1 MPASK
6 KGAVLSLQKSRLFAA
21 TAVVAGATLLGG
33 VFAGKLSA
41 SPEKDT
47 PSLDEYA
54 DILTTLSDWAPEP
67 VAPDKIVYAS
77 IHGMLSRLDPH
88 TSFLE
93 PDEFSQM
100 KEKQHGSFYGL
111 GIQIQKRM
119 GKITVIAPMEGTP
132 AYKMGIR
139 AGDVITHIGD
149 EELKEETTTEEV
161 VRKLRGPKGTDVAIT
176 LRRVGFDEPIKMTIT
191 RAEIPTK
198 SVRYAFMLEPGVGYI
213 MLSDFTHTSNR
224 ELYEAIEKL
233 EKQGMQKLVFDLRGN
248 PGGVLEQAVDVSDV
262 FVPKGSMVTYTRG
275 RTASSAQ
282 EYFAPG
288 EGAHFDHPLV
298 VLVNRGSASASE
310 IVAGAI
316 QDHDRGVIVGQRTWG
331 KGLVQSVYTLSYG
344 AGLALTTARYYT
356 PSGRWIQRDYSD
368 LLAYVNPGDPDAS
381 AEKGEDAPHPSAESA
396 VFYTDAGR
404 VVYAQGGITPDVIVK
419 NDRDSK
425 LLQQLLVR
433 YAFFNFAVDWL
444 SRHPKIAESF
454 TVTPEIRDEFF
465 KFVEKSAKYSTAE
478 DLKKAYDADVN
489 RSLIDLAI
497 QTEIVNARF
506 GPEAGRRAY
515 AAGDP
520 QIQKGLTL
528 FGEAARI
535 AALPKK
541 KRDLAVKA
549 GGQ

>member
-1 MPASK
+1 
-6 KGAVLSLQKSRLFAA
+6 
-21 TAVVAGATLLGG
+21 
-33 VFAGKLSA
+33 
-41 SPEKDT
+41 
-47 PSLDEYA
+47 
-54 DILTTLSDWAPEP
+54 
-67 VAPDKIVYAS
+67 
-77 IHGMLSRLDPH
+77 
-88 TSFLE
+88 
-93 PDEFSQM
+93 
-100 KEKQHGSFYGL
+100 
-111 GIQIQKRM
+111 
-119 GKITVIAPMEGTP
+119 
-132 AYKMGIR
+132 
-139 AGDVITHIGD
+139 
-149 EELKEETTTEEV
+149 
-161 VRKLRGPKGTDVAIT
+161 
-176 LRRVGFDEPIKMTIT
+176 MTIT

>member
-1 MPASK
+1 
-6 KGAVLSLQKSRLFAA
+6 LSQQKSRFFFALA
-21 TAVVAGATLLGG
+21 LIAGATVAGG
-33 VFAGKLSA
+33 IFSGKLHA
-41 SPEKDT
+41 TPERDT

-54 DILTTLSDWAPEP
+54 DILTTLSDWAPESIT
-67 VAPDKIVYAS
+67 PDKIVYAS
-77 IHGMLSRLDPH
+77 IHGMLARLDPH
-88 TSFLE
+88 TAFLE
-93 PDEFSQM
+93 PDEFSAM

-139 AGDVITHIGD
+139 AGDIITHIGE
-149 EELKEETTTEEV
+149 EELKEDVSTEEV
-161 VRKLRGPKGTDVAIT
+161 VRKLRGPKGSPVTIT
-176 LRRVGFDEPIKMTIT
+176 IRRVGFPEPIRMTIT

-213 MLSDFTHTSNR
+213 MLSDFTHISSK
-224 ELYEAIEKL
+224 ELYDAIEKL
-233 EKQGMQKLVFDLRGN
+233 QKQGMKKLLFDLRGN
-248 PGGVLEQAVDVSDV
+248 PGGVLEQAVDVTDV
-262 FVPKGSMVTYTRG
+262 FVPKGSMVVYTRG

-282 EYFAPG
+282 EYYAPG
-288 EGAHFDHPLV
+288 DGPHLDQPLV

-316 QDHDRGVIVGQRTWG
+316 QDHDRGLILGQRTWG

-356 PSGRWIQRDYSD
+356 PSGRWIQRDYTD
-368 LLAYVNPGDPDAS
+368 LLSYVNPGDPDAAS
-381 AEKGEDAPHPSAESA
+381 GAQTGEEAPHPTAESA
-396 VFYTDAGR
+396 IFYTDAGR

-425 LLQQLLVR
+425 LLQQLLAR

-444 SRHPKIAESF
+444 TKHPNATENF
-454 TVTPEIRDEFF
+454 DVTPAIRDEFF
-465 KFVEKSAKYSTAE
+465 QFVEKSTKYSTAE
-478 DLKKAYDADVN
+478 ELKKAYAEDPN
-489 RSLIDLAI
+489 HSLIDLAI
-497 QTEIVNARF
+497 KIEVVNAKF
-506 GPEAGRRAY
+506 GPEAGRRAF
-515 AAGDP
+515 ASGDP

-535 AALPKK
+535 AAMPKK
-541 KRDLAVKA
+541 KRDMAVKA
-549 GGQ
+549 GR

>member
-1 MPASK
+1 M
-6 KGAVLSLQKSRLFAA
+6 SLKRSRLFVALA
-21 TAVVAGATLLGG
+21 LVAGATLAGG
-33 VFAGKLSA
+33 VFANRLSA

-47 PSLDEYA
+47 PVLDEYA

-77 IHGMLSRLDPH
+77 IHGMLARLDPH
-88 TSFLE
+88 TAFLE
-93 PDEFSQM
+93 PDEFSAM

-139 AGDVITHIGD
+139 AGDIITHIAE
-149 EELKEETTTEEV
+149 EELKEDTTTEDV
-161 VRKLRGPKGTDVAIT
+161 VRKLRGPKGTTVAIT
-176 LRRVGFDEPIKMTIT
+176 IRRVGFPEPIRMTIT
-191 RAEIPTK
+191 RAEIPTR
-198 SVRYAFMLEPGVGYI
+198 SVRYAFLLEPGVGYI
-213 MLSDFTHTSNR
+213 MLSDFTHTSSK
-224 ELYEAIEKL
+224 EVTEAIQKL
-233 EKQGMQKLVFDLRGN
+233 EKQGMKKLLLDLRGN
-248 PGGVLEQAVDVSDV
+248 PGGVLEQAVDVTDV
-262 FVPKGSMVTYTRG
+262 FVPKGSMVTYTKG

-282 EYFAPG
+282 EYYAPG
-288 EGAHFDHPLV
+288 EGTHFDHPLV

-316 QDHDRGVIVGQRTWG
+316 QDHDRGVVVGQRTWG

-356 PSGRWIQRDYSD
+356 PSGRWIQRDYTD
-368 LLAYVNPGDPDAS
+368 LLAYVNPGDPDAG
-381 AEKGEDAPHPSAESA
+381 AETSETAPHPGSESA

-404 VVYAQGGITPDVIVK
+404 VVYAQGGITPDVIAK
-419 NDRDSK
+419 SDRDSK
-425 LLQQLLVR
+425 LLQQLLAR

-444 SRHPKIAESF
+444 ARNPKISEDF
-454 TVTPEIRDEFF
+454 TVTPAVRDEFF
-465 KFVEKSAKYSTAE
+465 QFVEKSARYSTAA
-478 DLKKAYDADVN
+478 DLGKSYDDDPN
-489 RSLIDLAI
+489 RSLVDLAI
-497 QTEIVNARF
+497 QIEIVNARF
-506 GPEAGRRAY
+506 GPEAGRRAF
-515 AAGDP
+515 ASGDP

-541 KRDLAVKA
+541 KREMAVKA
-549 GGQ
+549 GS